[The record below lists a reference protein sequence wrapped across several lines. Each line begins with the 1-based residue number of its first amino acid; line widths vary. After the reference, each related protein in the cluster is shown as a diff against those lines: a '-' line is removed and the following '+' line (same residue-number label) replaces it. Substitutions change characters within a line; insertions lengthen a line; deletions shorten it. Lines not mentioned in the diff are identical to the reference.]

1 MKKSASLLINTL
13 AGALLLPVGVAG
25 TSMLVGP
32 GCGGSSGSTGNTG
45 GTTGS
50 DAGGTGNTIPPG
62 DIPLPSTATGFV
74 QDLTGGSNVV
84 GPWYAYGD
92 GVGPNANTSTDDAA
106 NSDCQKKGMFA
117 PADCTQILSPT
128 PGQPFP
134 PADVATSK
142 QCTSGVAALVMN
154 KAGAADYTDL
164 WGGGISLDFNNPG
177 GDGGVKGDLD
187 LSAYQGIEFD
197 FSGFA
202 MAMAP
207 DPVSN
212 GAGAPP
218 SSMRVNFPFTGEHG
232 TDSPYWLG
240 ASKAASML
248 APPTDP
254 TKSQHVK
261 ILWTD
266 VGGPFYLSQQSPPVP
281 APAFDVKHVQS
292 IQFQVFTSASQ
303 TEPYSFCVANLALI
317 PK

>member
-32 GCGGSSGSTGNTG
+32 GCGSSGGMSNTG
-45 GTTGS
+45 GTTGT
-50 DAGGTGNTIPPG
+50 DGGGATGVPPG
-62 DIPLPSTATGFV
+62 DIPLPSTMSGFV
-74 QDLTGGSNVV
+74 NDTTGGSNVI

-128 PGQPFP
+128 PGQTFP
-134 PADVATSK
+134 PADVGTSK
-142 QCTSGVAALVMN
+142 QCTSGVAAMVMN

-197 FSGFA
+197 FSNFA
-202 MAMAP
+202 MSTV
-207 DPVSN
+207 DPKSN

-240 ASKAASML
+240 AMKTSSML
-248 APPTDP
+248 APPADP

-261 ILWTD
+261 ILWTE
-266 VGGPFYLSQQSPPVP
+266 VGGPFYLSQQSPPVTP
-281 APAFDVKHVQS
+281 PPFVVKHVQS
-292 IQFQVFTSASQ
+292 IQFQVFTNA
-303 TEPYSFCVANLALI
+303 TATTPYSFCVANLALI